1 MIHVDLSGRVALVTG
16 AGSGIGAA
24 TAERLAQAGA
34 RVALADVNREAGERA
49 ASALEHGWFLE
60 ADLADPAACRATVAA
75 VKEREGRLD
84 ILVNNAGLQ
93 HVAPTHEFPDEKWDQ
108 LIAVILSA
116 AFHLAKAV
124 LPGMYERGWGRI
136 VNVSSIHGLVA
147 APFKPGYVAAKHGL
161 HGLTKVLAL
170 EGAEQ
175 GVTANAICPS
185 YVRTPLVE
193 EQIADQAKTRGLPE
207 DKVIEE
213 VMLAEPA
220 IKRLLEPEEVA
231 ELVAFLCDDSA
242 SFVTGSELRIDGGY
256 VIK

>member
-1 MIHVDLSGRVALVTG
+1 LIDVDLSERVALVTG

-24 TAERLAQAGA
+24 TAERLAKAGST
-34 RVALADVNREAGERA
+34 VALIDLDRERGEQVA
-49 ASALEHGWFLE
+49 ARLEGGWFFE

-75 VKEREGRLD
+75 VQEREGRLD

-93 HVAPTHEFPDEKWDQ
+93 HVAPTHEFPDEMWNR
-108 LIAVILSA
+108 LVAVILTA
-116 AFHLAKAV
+116 AFHLIKAA

-136 VNVSSIHGLVA
+136 VNVTSIHGLVA
-147 APFKPGYVAAKHGL
+147 APFKPAYVAAKHGL
-161 HGLTKVLAL
+161 HGLTKVVAL
-170 EGAEQ
+170 EGAEH
-175 GVTANAICPS
+175 GVTANAVCPS

-193 EQIADQAKTRGLPE
+193 KQIADQARTRGIPE
-207 DKVIEE
+207 DEVIKE

-231 ELVAFLCDDSA
+231 ELVAFLCDDAA
-242 SFVTGSELRIDGGY
+242 SFVTGTELRLDGGY

>member
-1 MIHVDLSGRVALVTG
+1 LIEADLSGRVALVTG

-24 TAERLAQAGA
+24 TAERLARAGA
-34 RVALADVNREAGERA
+34 LVAVVDLDSGSGERVAARIER
-49 ASALEHGWFLE
+49 SWFFE
-60 ADLADPAACRATVAA
+60 ADLADPTACRAAVAE
-75 VKEREGRLD
+75 VEKREGRLD

-93 HVAPTHEFPDEKWDQ
+93 HVAPTHEFPDEKWDR
-108 LIAVILSA
+108 LVAVILSA
-116 AFHLAKAV
+116 AFHLTKAA

-147 APFKPGYVAAKHGL
+147 TPFKPAYVAAKHGL
-161 HGLTKVLAL
+161 HGLTKVVAL
-170 EGAEQ
+170 EGAEH

-193 EQIADQAKTRGLPE
+193 KQIGDQARARGIPE
-207 DKVIEE
+207 EEVIQE

-220 IKRLLEPEEVA
+220 IKRLLEPDEVA
-231 ELVAFLCDDSA
+231 ELVAFLCDEAA
-242 SFVTGSELRIDGGY
+242 SFVTGAELRLDGGY

>member
-1 MIHVDLSGRVALVTG
+1 LIDADLSGRVALVTG

-24 TAERLAQAGA
+24 TAERLARAGA
-34 RVALADVNREAGERA
+34 VVAVVDLDSESGEQIAARIDRA
-49 ASALEHGWFLE
+49 WFFE
-60 ADLADPAACRATVAA
+60 ADLADPTTCRAAVAE
-75 VKEREGRLD
+75 VERREGRLD

-93 HVAPTHEFPDEKWDQ
+93 HVAPTHEFPDEEWDR
-108 LIAVILSA
+108 LVAVILSA
-116 AFHLAKAV
+116 AFHLTKAA

-147 APFKPGYVAAKHGL
+147 APFKPAYVAAKHGL
-161 HGLTKVLAL
+161 HGFTKVVAL
-170 EGAEQ
+170 EGAEH

-193 EQIADQAKTRGLPE
+193 KQIGDQARTRGIPE
-207 DKVIEE
+207 EEVIQE

-231 ELVAFLCDDSA
+231 ELVAFLCDEAA
-242 SFVTGSELRIDGGY
+242 SFVTGAELRLDGGY